1 MELKHINKLQ
11 DVNLRVIKSTLLSLG
26 LAAATFTFAN
36 AAPNNIN
43 VWDDGFD
50 TSGNFARP
58 SGPTNTFNTNQ
69 SFGSN
74 LSSVTNNS
82 VTPLLSDSTITAM
95 NNAAQKYSRIVKNG
109 GWPRITTELRRGM
122 NAPQVVKLRQRLYA
136 EGDLPR
142 VSGEAQAF
150 DFNVDQA
157 VRRFQARHGLV
168 VNGFVAG
175 DTLNA
180 LNVSASSRLRQIK
193 LNINRIKRAKS
204 KLHKRAIV
212 VNIPAMKVETVE
224 NGHIVSRHNAVVG
237 KIDRQTP
244 LVTSTLSQVNFNPY
258 WHVPVSIVRKD
269 LVPKIISDP
278 TYIKRTGM
286 RIYAGWG
293 GREVNPKD
301 VDFTSPKALRY
312 AYRQDPS
319 RANSL
324 GQMKLNFPSPHA
336 VFMHDTPGKSLF
348 TRNFRAYSSGCIRI
362 QNIRQVVD
370 WVLKDE
376 KNWSANESST
386 YLANGERKDV
396 QVRSRVSVRMVYVT
410 SWVTPAG
417 TVHFRKDLY
426 KRDGVGSL
434 ASN

>member
-1 MELKHINKLQ
+1 MKA
-11 DVNLRVIKSTLLSLG
+11 IKSSLLSLSL
-26 LAAATFTFAN
+26 LAASFTYTYAAT
-36 AAPNNIN
+36 NNITQ
-43 VWDDGFD
+43 WDDGFD
-50 TSGNFARP
+50 TSGSFARP
-58 SGPTNTFNTNQ
+58 RPVNSFDTNQ
-69 SFGSN
+69 SFRTN
-74 LSSVTNNS
+74 LTSVTNNS

-95 NNAAQKYSRIVKNG
+95 NKAALKYGRIVSSG

-122 NAPQVVKLRQRLYA
+122 SAPQVIKLRQRLYA
-136 EGDLPR
+136 EGDLAR
-142 VSGEAQAF
+142 VSGDAQSF
-150 DFNVDQA
+150 DYNVDQA

-175 DTLNA
+175 DTLDA
-180 LNVSASSRLRQIK
+180 LNVSASKRLRQIK
-193 LNINRIKRAKS
+193 LNMNRIRTAKGR
-204 KLHKRAIV
+204 LHKRSIV

-224 NGHIVSRHNAVVG
+224 GGRVVSRHNAVVG

-278 TYIKRTGM
+278 NYIKRTGM
-286 RIYAGWG
+286 RIYSSWG
-293 GREVNPKD
+293 GREIDPKD
-301 VDFTSPKALRY
+301 INFKSPRALQY

-370 WVLKDE
+370 WVLKGE
-376 KNWSANESST
+376 KDWSQGETSK
-386 YLANGERKDV
+386 YLNNGDRKDV
-396 QVRSRVSVRMVYVT
+396 RVRSRVSVRMVYVT

-426 KRDGVGSL
+426 KKDGVGSL
-434 ASN
+434 AAK

>member
-1 MELKHINKLQ
+1 MKL
-11 DVNLRVIKSTLLSLG
+11 LKSTLLSMG
-26 LAAATFTFAN
+26 LVVATFGAAN
-36 AAPNNIN
+36 AAGTNIGE
-43 VWDDGFD
+43 WDDGFD
-50 TSGNFARP
+50 TSGNFARVNSNP
-58 SGPTNTFNTNQ
+58 YGSFDTNQ
-69 SFGSN
+69 SFNNN
-74 LSSVTNNS
+74 LTNVTNNS
-82 VTPLLSDSTITAM
+82 VTPLLSDSTLTAM
-95 NNAAQKYSRIVKNG
+95 SKAATKYSRIVSRG
-109 GWPRITTELRRGM
+109 GWPRISTELRRGDS
-122 NAPQVVKLRQRLYA
+122 NPQVIKLRQRLYA
-136 EGDLPR
+136 EGDIQR
-142 VSGEAQAF
+142 VSGDAKSF
-150 DFNVDQA
+150 DYNVDQA

-168 VNGFVAG
+168 VNGSVAG

-193 LNINRIKRAKS
+193 LNINRIRTAKN
-204 KLHKRAIV
+204 KMHKRAIV

-224 NGHIVSRHNAVVG
+224 DGRIVSRHNAVVG
-237 KIDRQTP
+237 KLDRQTP
-244 LVTSTLSQVNFNPY
+244 LISSTLSQVNFNPY

-286 RIYAGWG
+286 RIYSSWG
-293 GREVNPKD
+293 GREINPKD
-301 VDFTSPKALRY
+301 VDFRSPKALRY

-319 RANSL
+319 RGNSL
-324 GQMKLNFPSPHA
+324 GQVKLNFPSPSA

-376 KNWSANESST
+376 PNWSEADSRN
-386 YLANGERKDV
+386 YFANGERKDV
-396 QVRSRVSVRMVYVT
+396 SLRSRVSVRMVYVT

-426 KRDGVGSL
+426 KRDGVGSI
-434 ASN
+434 ATK

>member
-1 MELKHINKLQ
+1 MDLKF
-11 DVNLRVIKSTLLSLG
+11 IKSSLLSISLV
-26 LAAATFTFAN
+26 LAGFTYTS
-36 AAPNNIN
+36 AAPNNITQ
-43 VWDDGFD
+43 WDDGFD
-50 TSGNFARP
+50 TSGTFARP
-58 SGPTNTFNTNQ
+58 VSPFNNFDTNR
-69 SFGSN
+69 SFGNN
-74 LSSVTNNS
+74 LTSVTNNS
-82 VTPLLSDSTITAM
+82 ITPLLSNSTITAM
-95 NNAAQKYSRIVKNG
+95 TEAAQKYSRIVSTG
-109 GWPRITTELRRGM
+109 GWPRITAELKRGM
-122 NAPQVVKLRQRLYA
+122 RAPQVIKLRQRLYA
-136 EGDLPR
+136 EGDLAR
-142 VSGEAQAF
+142 VSGEAQSF
-150 DFNVDQA
+150 DYNVDQA

-168 VNGFVAG
+168 VNGYVAG

-180 LNVSASSRLRQIK
+180 LNVSASKRLRQIK
-193 LNINRIKRAKS
+193 LNMSRIRTAKS
-204 KLHKRAIV
+204 RLHKRSIV

-224 NGHIVSRHNAVVG
+224 DGHIVSRHNAVVG

-278 TYIKRTGM
+278 NYIKRTGM
-286 RIYAGWG
+286 RIYSSWG
-293 GREVNPKD
+293 GREIDPKD
-301 VDFTSPKALRY
+301 IDFKSKRALQY

-370 WVLKDE
+370 WVLNSDKD
-376 KNWSANESST
+376 WSQGETSK
-386 YLANGERKDV
+386 YLNNGERKDV
-396 QVRSRVSVRMVYVT
+396 RVRSRVSVRMVYVT

-426 KRDGVGSL
+426 EKDGIGSL
-434 ASN
+434 AAK

>member
-1 MELKHINKLQ
+1 MKITHIVKLQ
-11 DVNLRVIKSTLLSLG
+11 DVNLKVIKSTLLSLS
-26 LAAATFTFAN
+26 LVAATFSYAN
-36 AAPNNIN
+36 AASESITS
-43 VWDDGFD
+43 WDDGFD
-50 TSGNFARP
+50 TSGNFVRP
-58 SGPTNTFNTNQ
+58 SGPVFNSNSSFNTN
-69 SFGSN
+69 
-74 LSSVTNNS
+74 LTSVTNNS
-82 VTPLLSDSTITAM
+82 VTPLLSDSTLTAM
-95 NNAAQKYSRIVKNG
+95 TKAAGKYSRIVSSG
-109 GWPRITTELRRGM
+109 GWPRISSELRRGD
-122 NAPQVVKLRQRLYA
+122 NNPQVIKLRQRLYA
-136 EGDLPR
+136 EGDMQR
-142 VSGEAQAF
+142 VSGDAQSF
-150 DFNVDQA
+150 DYNVDQA

-180 LNVSASSRLRQIK
+180 LNVSASSRLRQIR
-193 LNINRIKRAKS
+193 LNMNRIKKAKY
-204 KLHKRAIV
+204 KLHKRSIV

-224 NGHIVSRHNAVVG
+224 DGRIVSRHNAVVG

-278 TYIKRTGM
+278 SYIKRTGM
-286 RIYAGWG
+286 RIYSSWG
-293 GREVNPKD
+293 GKEIDPKD
-301 VDFTSPKALRY
+301 IDFSSPRALRY

-319 RANSL
+319 RGNSL
-324 GQMKLNFPSPHA
+324 GIVKLNFPSPSA

-376 KNWSANESST
+376 KNWSSFESAS
-386 YLANGERKDV
+386 YFASGERKDV
-396 QVRSRVSVRMVYVT
+396 NLRSRISVRMVYVT

-426 KRDGVGSL
+426 KRDGVGSM
-434 ASN
+434 ASK